1 MSILSVGM
9 KRVGLSGAVLAFL
22 AFLPAPLSAQG
33 TGASAR
39 AACTDPHAV
48 VKAFYDSND
57 ARTYG
62 ASMKYIAADATIDF
76 WATGVNG
83 YIMSKRHA
91 QGAAGIRKFLSQGRG
106 LSLHLPD
113 FPPEG
118 PVFHE
123 TRLSV
128 SGNTV
133 EFMLE
138 PDRLRPN
145 GKPYNP
151 YSVQAVLDGCR
162 IKTLTVI
169 ERVTWL

>member
-1 MSILSVGM
+1 MKTFIAICAILGFFSLTAFAQAKG
-9 KRVGLSGAVLAFL
+9 SGA
-22 AFLPAPLSAQG
+22 P
-33 TGASAR
+33 
-39 AACTDPHAV
+39 AACADPHGIL
-48 VKAFYDSND
+48 KAFYDSND
-57 ARTYG
+57 GRRFD
-62 ASMKYIAADATIDF
+62 ASMKYIAADATIDT

-91 QGAAGIRKFLSQGRG
+91 EGTAGIRKFLSQGRG

-113 FPPEG
+113 SAPDG

-138 PDRLRPN
+138 PDRMRAN

-162 IKTLTVI
+162 IKSLTVI

>member
-1 MSILSVGM
+1 M
-9 KRVGLSGAVLAFL
+9 KKARVFCATLVFL
-22 AFLPAPLSAQG
+22 AALAVPLTAQG
-33 TGASAR
+33 AQGAGPSSTG
-39 AACTDPHAV
+39 CLDPHAV
-48 VKAFYDSND
+48 LKAFYASND
-57 ARTYG
+57 ARAYG
-62 ASMKYIAADATIDF
+62 ASMKYVADDAIVDF

-91 QGAAGIRKFLSQGRG
+91 QGAAGIRKFLPEARG

-113 FPPEG
+113 FPPDG
-118 PVFHE
+118 PAFHE
-123 TRLSV
+123 TRLVV

-133 EFMLE
+133 QFMLE
-138 PDRLRPN
+138 PDRMRPN
-145 GKPYNP
+145 GRPYNP